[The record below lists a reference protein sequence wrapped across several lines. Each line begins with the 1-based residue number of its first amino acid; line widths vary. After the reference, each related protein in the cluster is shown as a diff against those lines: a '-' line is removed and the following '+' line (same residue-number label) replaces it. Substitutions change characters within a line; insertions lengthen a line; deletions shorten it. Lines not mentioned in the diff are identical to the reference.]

1 MSGGVDSS
9 LAAALLVEQG
19 FQVVG
24 VFIKVWEPE
33 TSLWKGKCTSRE
45 DRLDAMRVAAVL
57 GIELRTVDLSK
68 EYEKEVIEYMVEEYK
83 KGRTPNPDVMCNRK
97 IKFGAFLQYAAKERA
112 DYVATGHYARIKNNM
127 LLKGIDKNKDQSY
140 FLWTLKKDDLKRIIF
155 PVGRLKKE
163 EVREL
168 ARKRGLPTADKKDS
182 QGLCFVGQLDLK
194 GFLKSRIKQCEGTVL
209 NEKGKI
215 MGKHEGAFF
224 YTIGERHGFK
234 IGNERQ
240 SNKPLYVVA
249 KNIRK
254 NTITVSA
261 EPWRSSGAVAE
272 IKLEETN
279 WIFSKPVD
287 GKKYH
292 GVIRYRQAPQ
302 TIRLEILPRN
312 KAKIVF
318 EERQLI
324 SPGQSLV
331 VYDGNKCLGGGIIS

>member
-1 MSGGVDSS
+1 
-9 LAAALLVEQG
+9 
-19 FQVVG
+19 
-24 VFIKVWEPE
+24 
-33 TSLWKGKCTSRE
+33 
-45 DRLDAMRVAAVL
+45 
-57 GIELRTVDLSK
+57 
-68 EYEKEVIEYMVEEYK
+68 
-83 KGRTPNPDVMCNRK
+83 
-97 IKFGAFLQYAAKERA
+97 
-112 DYVATGHYARIKNNM
+112 M

-249 KNIRK
+249 KNMRK

-279 WIFSKPVD
+279 
-287 GKKYH
+287 
-292 GVIRYRQAPQ
+292 
-302 TIRLEILPRN
+302 
-312 KAKIVF
+312 
-318 EERQLI
+318 
-324 SPGQSLV
+324 
-331 VYDGNKCLGGGIIS
+331 